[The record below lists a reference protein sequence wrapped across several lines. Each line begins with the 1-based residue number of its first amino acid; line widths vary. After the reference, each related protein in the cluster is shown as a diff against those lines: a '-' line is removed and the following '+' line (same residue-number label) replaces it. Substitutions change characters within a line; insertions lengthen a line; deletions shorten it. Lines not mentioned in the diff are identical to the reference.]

1 MAGILTPDMQRVIR
15 EQRLGF
21 VATVRPD
28 GGPNLSPKGTLT
40 VWDDD
45 TLAFADLRSP
55 QTIANL
61 RHDPRVE
68 INVVDPVR
76 RAGYRFAGTATVL
89 GEGRHSTR
97 LSRSSAGASG
107 PSRTRAAG
115 SAPSSS
121 WRSPARC
128 A

>member
-1 MAGILTPDMQRVIR
+1 MPGILTPDMQRVIR

-21 VATVRPD
+21 VATVRSD

-68 INVVDPVR
+68 IN
-76 RAGYRFAGTATVL
+76 ARFGDAD
-89 GEGRHSTR
+89 
-97 LSRSSAGASG
+97 
-107 PSRTRAAG
+107 
-115 SAPSSS
+115 
-121 WRSPARC
+121 
-128 A
+128 